1 MDDHR
6 QINEMAGYNLSTK
19 GYNQGYNQ
27 IKKVITKNNEFLA
40 KGYNLKQYSND
51 DIYLPRTEV
60 QNLLNI
66 SQPAV
71 VKAIKSGR
79 FKVISTHGNGGKQYR
94 IALSSLP
101 AQAQIK
107 WIQENQ
113 EQVKT
118 LPEHIV
124 LKLAVEAQLE
134 VTKLKA
140 PQEEVGIDVLARAD
154 EVEKYVISVQK
165 ALNVPSGWKKS
176 DWIERVAKDESISV
190 RAMYERIKKYQ
201 TQGVRGFIRERDNRH
216 LKKWSPEALDF
227 LKGVYLKLIKEGG
240 SGHKKRAYEC
250 VVAEAEKQGWRA
262 GSPSSA
268 YMYLQQLNPLL
279 ERYAQAGG
287 RGLDNIFY
295 IVRKY
300 DDLEPFECIVG
311 DQHRFD
317 FWIEDKEAGRIFRPE
332 GYFWIDLRTRLCYG
346 FSLAD
351 RYNSYMMGLALRM
364 GLKVYGKFRTA
375 YTDNGKPEVSRYFNE
390 IIKELH
396 AHGMD
401 AQDISELY
409 KTDSGYAV
417 EMEEGEVVEVVQ
429 SRKEW
434 HRHARPYNA
443 KAKLIERFFG
453 SLEKIMLDLGVPG
466 LIRELRGTS
475 EEKSQDEKR
484 LKTLKQEG
492 KLLSFE
498 EFLLKLFEAVHIYNN
513 RRHYSLK
520 LSPLQTLTKA
530 IKEGFT
536 PRRIVEKE
544 IDFVLMKKDYR
555 SVNRGRIIIDG
566 ILYEGSSLEEGLWD
580 IPDRTRIEVRYD
592 LYERDKVFIVRP
604 DNRIVELR
612 MVPLSSMKDK
622 EKTSE
627 LMAWKRD
634 MIRSV
639 KDEYQKLTAQI
650 GGVIEYSNRTKE
662 ILKRKKTDRPA
673 VLDPEQLR
681 REVDEKKR
689 LTLEAGQKQ
698 YRFQRKTVFSNNRER
713 YQYLIECELNEVE
726 ISVQDREFMRQ
737 YEETMDETE
746 RIWFK
751 NFKKCYQYERR
762 AICF

>member
-1 MDDHR
+1 MGRFDADG
-6 QINEMAGYNLSTK
+6 GYNLLGK
-19 GYNQGYNQ
+19 GCNQGCNQ
-27 IKKVITKNNEFLA
+27 IEKVVTKIQAFSP
-40 KGYNLKQYSND
+40 KGCNLLQD
-51 DIYLPRTEV
+51 DIYLTRAEV
-60 QNLLNI
+60 QKLLGVTHVAI
-66 SQPAV
+66 L
-71 VKAIKSGR
+71 KAIKKNKI
-79 FKVISTHGNGGKQYR
+79 KVISTHGNGGKQYR

-101 AQAQIK
+101 LQAQIK

-113 EQVKT
+113 EQAKT

-176 DWIERVAKDESISV
+176 KWIEKVAKDEGISV

-201 TQGVRGFIRERDNRH
+201 QEGSRAFVRDRENGH
-216 LKKWSPEALDF
+216 LKKWDTQALQY
-227 LKGVYLKLIKEGG
+227 LRGVYLKLIKEGG

-250 VVAEAEKQGWRA
+250 VAAEAEKQGWRI
-262 GSPSSA
+262 GSSSSA

-279 ERYAQAGG
+279 ERYAQAGS

-317 FWIEDKEAGRIFRPE
+317 FWIEDKETNRVFRPE
-332 GYFWIDLRTRLCYG
+332 GYFFVDLRTRICYG